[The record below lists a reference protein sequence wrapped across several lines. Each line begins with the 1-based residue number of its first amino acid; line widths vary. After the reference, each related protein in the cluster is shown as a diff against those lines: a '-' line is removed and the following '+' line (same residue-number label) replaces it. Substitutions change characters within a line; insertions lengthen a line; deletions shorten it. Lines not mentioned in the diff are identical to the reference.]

1 MVSSYGRVLSND
13 EEAGVLRGL
22 LRACHPEPAAAV
34 TLVGGVL
41 AVGAGLSAWQVAG
54 VTATVGTSQLAVG
67 WSNDAIDA
75 PRDAT
80 VGRTDKPVPSGLV
93 SRRVLFVGAAIA
105 AAACVTLA
113 FATSV
118 RAAPVYV
125 VALVSALLYNWP
137 LKSTVASPV
146 PYAVSFGCLP
156 AFVVLVAGREV
167 PWWLPA
173 AGALLGVA
181 AHFANVVPDLADD
194 ARTGVRGLPH
204 RFGATGSLAASAVLL
219 AAVTALLVFGPPGPP
234 RPIGWIAG
242 ALTVAV
248 LLIGGNGLVRGG
260 RQWAFR
266 AVLVVAVLD
275 VVLLVG
281 GGVLG

>member
-1 MVSSYGRVLSND
+1 MNASHQPHERQNGPVRSIAALI
-13 EEAGVLRGL
+13 
-22 LRACHPEPAAAV
+22 RACHPEPAAAV
-34 TLVGGVL
+34 TVVGGVL
-41 AVGAGLSAWQVAG
+41 AAGAGLPAWQVAG
-54 VTATVGTSQLAVG
+54 VTATVAASQLAVG

-80 VGRTDKPVPSGLV
+80 VGRTDKPVPAGAV
-93 SRRVLFVGAAIA
+93 SRRALAVGATVA
-105 AAACVTLA
+105 AVACVLLA

-118 RAAPVYV
+118 AAAPVYV
-125 VALVSALLYNWP
+125 IALVSALLYNWP
-137 LKSTVASPV
+137 LKSTVASPL

-167 PWWLPA
+167 PWWLPT

-181 AHFANVVPDLADD
+181 AHFANVVPDLDDD

-204 RFGATGSLAASAVLL
+204 RFGATGSLVTSAVLL
-219 AAVTALLVFGPPGPP
+219 TAVTALLVFGPAGPP
-234 RPIGWIAG
+234 RAIGWTAG

-275 VVLLVG
+275 VVLLVA